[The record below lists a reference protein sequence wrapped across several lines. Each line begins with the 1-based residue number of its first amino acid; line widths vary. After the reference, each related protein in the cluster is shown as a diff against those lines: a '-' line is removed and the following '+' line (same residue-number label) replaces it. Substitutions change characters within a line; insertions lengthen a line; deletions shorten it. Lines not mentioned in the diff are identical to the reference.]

1 MEEKGILVTQEGFD
15 KLEKELDYLKTTKR
29 AEIAEKIKIALGFGD
44 LSENSEYDEAKNGRF
59 ARYFWTIS
67 WHD

>member
-1 MEEKGILVTQEGFD
+1 MLR
-15 KLEKELDYLKTTKR
+15 KEIGLRVKNIRLNMNMQRT
-29 AEIAEKIKIALGFGD
+29 
-44 LSENSEYDEAKNGRF
+44 KNGRF

>member
-1 MEEKGILVTQEGFD
+1 MLR
-15 KLEKELDYLKTTKR
+15 KEIGLRVKTFKY
-29 AEIAEKIKIALGFGD
+29 
-44 LSENSEYDEAKNGRF
+44 EYDEAENGRF